1 MLRKLR
7 LRQKKKKKWFTYK
20 KSVYQK
26 YVAGKFSTQL
36 TSVENFFIKS

>member
-7 LRQKKKKKWFTYK
+7 LRQKKKKWFTYK

-36 TSVENFFIKS
+36 TSVEKIFIKS